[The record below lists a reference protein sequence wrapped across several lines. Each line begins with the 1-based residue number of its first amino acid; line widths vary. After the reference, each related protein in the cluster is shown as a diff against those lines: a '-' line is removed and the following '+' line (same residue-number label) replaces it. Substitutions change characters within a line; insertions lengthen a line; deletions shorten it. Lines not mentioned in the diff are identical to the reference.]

1 MEPTQAV
8 DDFLEDDLGCWATQ
22 EDIAVDS
29 SFDLVVEEEEGIVL
43 DSSLDLVVEEEDG
56 DPLHAPLCIW
66 YEMEPEERKALALD
80 RIDEIFGRVLDDG
93 ETSLEYPTLHDW
105 ANVEYSVELGLQ
117 PVDSEVFLSRIYGPT
132 LVKFLHVLDVMRTL
146 LETNTRT
153 TKRDIYYQHV
163 TRFSCQKEVDR
174 LVNIAVAMLEVRLIG
189 QYLG

>member
-1 MEPTQAV
+1 MDQTLAV
-8 DDFLEDDLGCWATQ
+8 DDFLEDDLGCWDTQ

-29 SFDLVVEEEEGIVL
+29 SFDLVVE
-43 DSSLDLVVEEEDG
+43 EEEDG

-117 PVDSEVFLSRIYGPT
+117 PVEHSEVFLSRIYGPT

-189 QYLG
+189 LQISRLILLLFLVGD

>member
-1 MEPTQAV
+1 MDPTLAI
-8 DDFLEDDLGCWATQ
+8 DDFLEDDLGRWDTQ

-29 SFDLVVEEEEGIVL
+29 SFDLVVEEEE
-43 DSSLDLVVEEEDG
+43 DG
-56 DPLHAPLCIW
+56 DPLPAPLCIW

-117 PVDSEVFLSRIYGPT
+117 PVEDSEVILSRIYGPT